1 MFSLLQKIP
10 FLFELFFNGTFILL
24 YGLKNFHRLPESWN
38 ELVVGEV
45 IGAGLALVPII
56 IFLSVVIN
64 YINSS
69 NLADFLRKYVFSLFI
84 FVAMFITWGDS
95 EFCFWLAVAH
105 LLSSILTV
113 YDWETKKG
121 EDIEEEINLNTLSS
135 GKMKLTPAQVIIFS
149 FTAVI
154 VVGTFLLLIPFS
166 AEPGKTIGLV
176 DALFMATSAT
186 CVTGL
191 STISAKGD
199 LSTFGQIVLLLLIQI
214 GGLGI
219 MTLSSS
225 MAIILGKAMPMK
237 DRIVMQELV
246 DVSSLEDLLA
256 MLIDILKYTFFL
268 ELWGAIILTIAFTF
282 EGFEFGKALYYG
294 TFHSISAF
302 CNAGFALFDNSLES
316 YATNPL
322 IHGTI
327 AILITFGGLGFIVLR
342 ELSSIMMK
350 RHKFSFAR
358 ITFHTK
364 IVLVT
369 SAILTFGGTI
379 AIFFGEYLNALD
391 GYSFMDKLG
400 ISFFQSVT
408 LRTAGFNTIPL
419 TSLHTY
425 SLYMMCIFMFI
436 GAAPGSTGGGIKV
449 TTLAV
454 LFSSIKSTLFG
465 KNKVDAFNRTIS
477 NQVIVKTTALA
488 FISISVAAFFI
499 LLLMKLEPEQSFL
512 AIFFETIS
520 ASGTVGLSLGITPY
534 LSAYGKI
541 ALSVLMFIGRTGP
554 LTLVLAVGQRRGS
567 GGQYNY
573 PDGRLLIG

>member
-24 YGLKNFHRLPESWN
+24 YGLKNFHRLPKSWN
-38 ELVVGEV
+38 ISVVEQT
-45 IGAGLALVPII
+45 ISAGLALVPIV
-56 IFLSVVIN
+56 IFLSVIIN

-69 NLADFLRKYVFSLFI
+69 NLSDFLRKYVFSIFI

-105 LLSSILTV
+105 LLSSILTI
-113 YDWETKKG
+113 YDWDARKEP
-121 EDIEEEINLNTLSS
+121 EDVEINLSRLTA
-135 GKMKLTPAQVIIFS
+135 GKIKLTPAQIIIFS
-149 FTAVI
+149 FTGVI
-154 VVGTFLLLIPFS
+154 VVGTFLLMIPFS
-166 AEPGKTIGLV
+166 SSSGDSVGFV

-225 MAIILGKAMPMK
+225 MAVILGKSMPMK
-237 DRIVMQELV
+237 DRIIMQELV
-246 DVSSLEDLLA
+246 DVSSLEDLLT
-256 MLIDILKYTFFL
+256 MLMDIIKYTFFI
-268 ELWGAIILTIAFTF
+268 ELWGGIVLTIAFTF
-282 EGFEFGKALYYG
+282 EGFDFGQALYYG
-294 TFHSISAF
+294 LFHSISAF

-322 IHGTI
+322 IHGTV
-327 AILITFGGLGFIVLR
+327 AILITLGGLGFIVLR
-342 ELSSIMMK
+342 ELSSFMMK
-350 RHKFSFAR
+350 RQKKSFAR
-358 ITFHTK
+358 ISFHTK

-369 SAILTFGGTI
+369 SAILTFGGMI

-391 GYSFMDKLG
+391 GYSFGQKIG
-400 ISFFQSVT
+400 IAFFQSVT

-419 TSLHTY
+419 TSLHSYT
-425 SLYMMCIFMFI
+425 LYMMCILMFI

-465 KNKVDAFNRTIS
+465 KNKVDSFNRTIS
-477 NQVIVKTTALA
+477 NQIVVKTTALA

-499 LLLMKLEPEQSFL
+499 LILMKIEPEQSFL
-512 AIFFETIS
+512 SIFFEAVS

-534 LSAYGKI
+534 LSAFGKI
-541 ALSVLMFIGRTGP
+541 AVSALMFIGRTGP
-554 LTLVLAVGQRRGS
+554 LTLVLAVGEKRVS
-567 GGQYNY
+567 GGQYEY